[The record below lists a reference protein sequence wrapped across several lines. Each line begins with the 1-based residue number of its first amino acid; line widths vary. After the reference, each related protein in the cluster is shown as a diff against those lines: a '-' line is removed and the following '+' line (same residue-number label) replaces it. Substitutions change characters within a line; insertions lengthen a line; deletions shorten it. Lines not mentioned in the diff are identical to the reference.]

1 MNFPIPEEYCR
12 EKFFQFVEYV
22 QGRAT
27 NILKDNGL
35 WSVSI
40 SFMIDCV
47 DVSENIVSVPFVLNG
62 TKEEN
67 QQALNILMPRM
78 KNAIRCHN
86 GFIVSGNYMEEDPK
100 IF

>member
-12 EKFFQFVEYV
+12 EKFFQFVGYV

-35 WSVSI
+35 WTVSI
-40 SFMIDCV
+40 SFMIDGV

-67 QQALNILMPRM
+67 QQAH
-78 KNAIRCHN
+78 KN
-86 GFIVSGNYMEEDPK
+86 
-100 IF
+100 